1 VGFFDFGW
9 VNTLLSGTDSSR
21 FAALASE
28 PGALL
33 GVQGATA
40 HLAAATTQTTVMRT
54 LAEIEAEVGRLSERI
69 AAPRNAHPTFGYS
82 ADFARPHIEVGDGQ
96 YHYVAVERGTEVFR
110 KSTSDLDELLYW
122 IFDGVTF
129 SMACAYELE
138 HRIPGQD
145 FRRLMFS
152 KRVELLTSIDP
163 DMGRRAQE
171 QIAETLRNAPFN
183 DGRA

>member
-1 VGFFDFGW
+1 
-9 VNTLLSGTDSSR
+9 
-21 FAALASE
+21 
-28 PGALL
+28 LL
-33 GVQGATA
+33 GVQDATA
-40 HLAAATTQTTVMRT
+40 YLGRATTQTTVMKT
-54 LAEIEAEVGRLSERI
+54 LAEIEAEVARLSERI
-69 AAPRNAHPTFGYS
+69 AAPGNAYPTFGYS
-82 ADFARPHIEVGDGQ
+82 ADFARPHIEIGGGQ

-163 DMGRRAQE
+163 DMGRRGKE

-183 DGRA
+183 DDRA